1 VIFGAV
7 EGGGTKFIC
16 ALATAPEPS
25 AIVESARIDTADAAS
40 TLAEV
45 AAFFRGRGVEALGIA
60 HFGPIELDRASP
72 KYGHVLP
79 TPKPGWSGQPVVPV
93 LAREL
98 GLPLARVRWGTDVGT
113 AALGEA
119 RWGAGRGADPLLYLT
134 VGTGLGGGVLVDG
147 RPLSGLLH
155 PEIGHVPLPPARLAD
170 GSPDLFPGVCPFHG
184 RCWEGLAAGPAL
196 AARAG
201 KPGEALADDDP
212 AWDVEAQYLAL
223 GVATCVLVLSPRR
236 VIVGG
241 GVVESRAGWLL
252 PRVRRRLVEYLNG
265 YVDRPQ
271 LAERVDEYLVA
282 PALRE
287 PSPAIAGALA
297 LAGEA
302 LGEGDVQPHAAGGD
316 GR

>member
-1 VIFGAV
+1 VIFGAI

-25 AIVESARIDTADAAS
+25 AIVESARIDTSDAER

-60 HFGPIELDRASP
+60 HFGPIELDAASRQ
-72 KYGHVLP
+72 YGHVLS
-79 TPKPGWSGQPVVPV
+79 TPKPGWAGRPVVPV

-98 GLPLARVRWGTDVGT
+98 GLPLARVRWATDVGT
-113 AALGEA
+113 AALGES

-155 PEIGHVPLPPARLAD
+155 PEIGHVPLPRALLAD
-170 GSPDLFPGVCPFHG
+170 GSPDPFPGVCPFHG
-184 RCWEGLAAGPAL
+184 RCWEGLACGPAL
-196 AARAG
+196 AARTGRAG
-201 KPGEALADDDP
+201 ESLADDDP

-223 GVATCVLVLSPRR
+223 GVATCTLVLSPRR
-236 VIVGG
+236 VIMGG
-241 GVVESRAGWLL
+241 GVVESRADWLL

-265 YVDRPQ
+265 YLGRPE

-282 PALRE
+282 PALRD

-302 LGEGDVQPHAAGGD
+302 LGEGDVQPDTTGRGG
-316 GR
+316 R

>member
-1 VIFGAV
+1 VIFGAI

-25 AIVESARIDTADAAS
+25 AIVETTRIDTTSAEE
-40 TLAEV
+40 TLGRV
-45 AAFFRGRGVEALGIA
+45 AGFFRGRGVDALGIA
-60 HFGPIELDRASP
+60 HFGPIELDTESP
-72 KYGHVLP
+72 KYGHVLS
-79 TPKPGWSGQPVVPV
+79 TPKSGWADQPVVPV

-98 GLPLARVRWGTDVGT
+98 GLPVSRIRWTHDVAG

-119 RWGAGRGADPLLYLT
+119 RWGAGRGADPLIYLT

-155 PEIGHVPLPPARLAD
+155 PEIGHIPLPRAVLAD
-170 GSPDLFPGVCPFHG
+170 GTLDQFPGVCPFHG
-184 RCWEGLAAGPAL
+184 RCWEGLACGPAL

-201 KPGEALADDDP
+201 KPGREIADDDP
-212 AWDVEAQYLAL
+212 IWEIEAQYLAF
-223 GVATCVLVLSPRR
+223 GIATCTLVVSPRR
-236 VIVGG
+236 IVIGG
-241 GVVESRAGWLL
+241 GVVEGRAEWLL
-252 PRVRRRLVEYLNG
+252 PKVRRRLVEYLNG
-265 YVDRPQ
+265 YVGRAE
-271 LAERVDEYLVA
+271 LAERVDEYLLA
-282 PALRE
+282 PVLRE

-302 LGEGDVQPHAAGGD
+302 LGHGDVHAEAVGGG